1 MEGGRHFRSR
11 ALISF
16 LRGRVAHVGLSS
28 AVIDLNGA
36 GMSFYATPQTLSH
49 LTVGGEAKV
58 FTSLIVRE
66 DSLTLF
72 GFSSDEEREVF
83 DVLLSVSG
91 VGPRLA
97 LAVLAVHEPEA
108 IRVAAHTGDG
118 KAFTKVPGIGPKVA
132 GRIVLELAGKLVPHG
147 TAASAAPAMVAEA
160 AWKPQVVAAMTS
172 LGWSEKD
179 ATGSIE
185 KAMADAPE
193 TAAAGN
199 VAEILR
205 TTLRWLGQDGARA
218 GNRVGSRG

>member
-1 MEGGRHFRSR
+1 
-11 ALISF
+11 LISF
-16 LRGRVAHVGLSS
+16 LRGTVAHVGLST

-36 GMSFYATPQTLSH
+36 GMSVYATPQTLSG
-49 LTVGGEAKV
+49 LQVGEEGKV

-72 GFSSDEEREVF
+72 GFADDDEREVF
-83 DVLLSVSG
+83 EVLLSVSG

-97 LAVLAVHEPEA
+97 LAVLAVHDPEA
-108 IRVAAHTGDG
+108 IRVAAHTGDN
-118 KAFTKVPGIGPKVA
+118 KTFTKVPGIGPKVA

-147 TAASAAPAMVAEA
+147 TAPAAATTAAEA
-160 AWKPQVVAAMTS
+160 SWKPQVVAAMTS

-179 ATGSIE
+179 ASSSIE
-185 KAMADAPE
+185 KALADEPE
-193 TAAAGN
+193 VSFRGN
-199 VAEILR
+199 VPEILR

>member
-1 MEGGRHFRSR
+1 M
-11 ALISF
+11 ISF
-16 LRGRVAHVGLSS
+16 LRGTVAHVGLSS

-36 GMSFYATPQTLSH
+36 GMSVNATPQTLSS
-49 LTVGGEAKV
+49 LRAGEEGKL

-72 GFSSDEEREVF
+72 GFSSDDEREVF

-108 IRVAAHTGDG
+108 IRVAAHSGDG

-147 TAASAAPAMVAEA
+147 TATGTAPAATAEA
-160 AWKPQVVAAMTS
+160 AWKPQVIAAMTS

-179 ATGSIE
+179 ATASIDKSLADSPGLAE
-185 KAMADAPE
+185 K
-193 TAAAGN
+193 GN

-205 TTLRWLGQDGARA
+205 ATLRWLGQDGARA
-218 GNRVGSRG
+218 GNRAGARG

>member
-1 MEGGRHFRSR
+1 M
-11 ALISF
+11 ISF
-16 LRGRVAHVGLSS
+16 LRGTVAHVGLST

-36 GMSFYATPQTLSH
+36 GMSVFATPQTLSH
-49 LTVGGEAKV
+49 LKVGSEAKL
-58 FTSLIVRE
+58 FTSMIVRE

-72 GFSSDEEREVF
+72 GFADDDEREVF

-147 TAASAAPAMVAEA
+147 TGTAAAPETAVKAD
-160 AWKPQVVAAMTS
+160 WKPQVVAAMTS

-179 ATGSIE
+179 ATGSID
-185 KAMADAPE
+185 KAMADSPE
-193 TAAAGN
+193 LVDSGN
-199 VAEILR
+199 VAHILR
-205 TTLRWLGQDGARA
+205 ATLRWLGQDGARA

>member
-1 MEGGRHFRSR
+1 M
-11 ALISF
+11 ISF
-16 LRGRVAHVGLSS
+16 LRGTVAHVGLSS

-36 GMSFYATPQTLSH
+36 GMSVNATPQTLSR
-49 LTVGGEAKV
+49 LRTGEEGKL

-72 GFSSDEEREVF
+72 GFSSDDEREVF

-97 LAVLAVHEPEA
+97 LAVLAVHDPEA
-108 IRVAAHTGDG
+108 IRVAAHTEDG

-147 TAASAAPAMVAEA
+147 TAGGTAPAASAPA

-179 ATGSIE
+179 ATISIE
-185 KAMADAPE
+185 KALADSPE
-193 TAAAGN
+193 LADQGQ

-205 TTLRWLGQDGARA
+205 ATLRWLGQDGARA

>member
-1 MEGGRHFRSR
+1 M
-11 ALISF
+11 ISF
-16 LRGRVAHVGLSS
+16 LRGTVAHVGLST

-36 GMSFYATPQTLSH
+36 GMSVYATPQTLSK
-49 LTVGGEAKV
+49 LRTGEEGKL

-72 GFSSDEEREVF
+72 GFASDDEREVF

-97 LAVLAVHEPEA
+97 LAVLAVHDPEA
-108 IRVAAHTGDG
+108 IRVAAHTEDS
-118 KAFTKVPGIGPKVA
+118 KTFTKVPGIGPKVA

-147 TAASAAPAMVAEA
+147 TATPAGAPAASSEGV
-160 AWKPQVVAAMTS
+160 WKPQVVAAMTS

-179 ATGSIE
+179 ASGSID
-185 KAMADAPE
+185 KALADAPE
-193 TAAAGN
+193 LAGEGN

>member
-1 MEGGRHFRSR
+1 M
-11 ALISF
+11 ISF
-16 LRGRVAHVGLSS
+16 LRGTVAHVGLSS

-36 GMSFYATPQTLSH
+36 GMSVFATPQTLSH
-49 LTVGGEAKV
+49 LTVGTEAKL
-58 FTSLIVRE
+58 FTSMIVRE

-72 GFSSDEEREVF
+72 GFADDDEREVF

-147 TAASAAPAMVAEA
+147 TGTAAAPETAVKAE
-160 AWKPQVVAAMTS
+160 WKPQVVAAMTS

-179 ATGSIE
+179 ATGSID
-185 KAMADAPE
+185 KAMADSPE
-193 TAAAGN
+193 LVEAGN
-199 VAEILR
+199 VAQILR
-205 TTLRWLGQDGARA
+205 ATLRWLGQDGARA

>member
-1 MEGGRHFRSR
+1 
-11 ALISF
+11 LISF
-16 LRGRVAHVGLSS
+16 LRGTVAHVGLST

-36 GMSFYATPQTLSH
+36 GMSVNATPQTLSR
-49 LTVGGEAKV
+49 LRVGEQGQL

-72 GFSSDEEREVF
+72 GFASDDEREVF

-97 LAVLAVHEPEA
+97 LAVLAVHDPEA
-108 IRVAAHTGDG
+108 IRVAAHTGDS
-118 KAFTKVPGIGPKVA
+118 KTFTKVPGIGPKVA
-132 GRIVLELAGKLVPHG
+132 GRIVLELAGKLVPQG
-147 TAASAAPAMVAEA
+147 TAAAVGTGTPAEA

-179 ATGSIE
+179 ASASVD
-185 KAMADAPE
+185 KALADEPE
-193 TAAAGN
+193 VSFRGN
-199 VAEILR
+199 VPEILR

-218 GNRVGSRG
+218 GNRVGTRG

>member
-1 MEGGRHFRSR
+1 M
-11 ALISF
+11 ISF
-16 LRGRVAHVGLSS
+16 LRGTVAHVGLAS

-36 GMSFYATPQTLSH
+36 GMSVNATPQTLSR
-49 LTVGGEAKV
+49 LRLGEEGKL

-72 GFSSDEEREVF
+72 GFGSDDEREVF
-83 DVLLSVSG
+83 DILLSVSG

-97 LAVLAVHEPEA
+97 LAVLAVHEPET
-108 IRVAAHTGDG
+108 IRVAAHSGDG

-147 TAASAAPAMVAEA
+147 TAAGAVAPVASSEA
-160 AWKPQVVAAMTS
+160 VWKPQVVAAMTS

-179 ATGSIE
+179 ATSSID
-185 KAMADAPE
+185 KSLADSPE
-193 TAAAGN
+193 LAENGN

-205 TTLRWLGQDGARA
+205 ATLRWLGQDGARA
-218 GNRVGSRG
+218 GNRVGARG

>member
-1 MEGGRHFRSR
+1 M
-11 ALISF
+11 ISF
-16 LRGRVAHVGLSS
+16 LRGTVAHVGLST

-36 GMSFYATPQTLSH
+36 GMSVNATPQTLSG
-49 LTVGGEAKV
+49 LRTGEEGQLY
-58 FTSLIVRE
+58 TSLIVRE

-72 GFSSDEEREVF
+72 GFASDDEREVF

-97 LAVLAVHEPEA
+97 LAVLAVHDPEA
-108 IRVAAHTGDG
+108 IRVAAHTEDS
-118 KAFTKVPGIGPKVA
+118 KTFTKVPGIGPKVA
-132 GRIVLELAGKLVPHG
+132 GRIVLELAGKLVPQG
-147 TAASAAPAMVAEA
+147 SAGAANAPTAAEA

-179 ATGSIE
+179 ASASID
-185 KAMADAPE
+185 KALADDPE
-193 TAAAGN
+193 VSFRGN
-199 VAEILR
+199 VPEILR

>member
-1 MEGGRHFRSR
+1 M
-11 ALISF
+11 ISF
-16 LRGRVAHVGLSS
+16 LRGTVAHVGLST

-36 GMSFYATPQTLSH
+36 GMSVNATPQTLSK
-49 LTVGGEAKV
+49 LRTGDEGKL

-66 DSLTLF
+66 DSLPLF
-72 GFSSDEEREVF
+72 GFASDDEREVF

-97 LAVLAVHEPEA
+97 LAVLAVHDPEA
-108 IRVAAHTGDG
+108 IRVAAHTGDS
-118 KAFTKVPGIGPKVA
+118 KTFTKVPGIGPKVA

-147 TAASAAPAMVAEA
+147 TPAAAAPAASAESV
-160 AWKPQVVAAMTS
+160 WKPQVVAAMTS

-179 ATGSIE
+179 ATGSID
-185 KAMADAPE
+185 KALADSPDLADQ
-193 TAAAGN
+193 GN

>member
-1 MEGGRHFRSR
+1 M
-11 ALISF
+11 ISF
-16 LRGRVAHVGLSS
+16 LRGTVAHVGLST

-36 GMSFYATPQTLSH
+36 GMSVNATPQTLSG
-49 LTVGGEAKV
+49 LRLGEEGQL

-72 GFSSDEEREVF
+72 GFASDDEREVF

-108 IRVAAHTGDG
+108 IRVAAHSGDS
-118 KAFTKVPGIGPKVA
+118 KTFTKVPGIGPKVA

-147 TAASAAPAMVAEA
+147 TSGAAAAPTAAEA
-160 AWKPQVVAAMTS
+160 SWKPQVVAAMTS

-179 ATGSIE
+179 ASGSID
-185 KAMADAPE
+185 KALADEPE
-193 TAAAGN
+193 VSFRGN
-199 VAEILR
+199 VPEILR

>member
-1 MEGGRHFRSR
+1 
-11 ALISF
+11 LISF
-16 LRGRVAHVGLSS
+16 LRGTVAHVGLST

-36 GMSFYATPQTLSH
+36 GMSVNATPQTLSRLH
-49 LTVGGEAKV
+49 VGEQGQL

-72 GFSSDEEREVF
+72 GFASDDEREVF

-108 IRVAAHTGDG
+108 IRVAAHTGDS
-118 KAFTKVPGIGPKVA
+118 KTFTKVPGIGPKVA

-147 TAASAAPAMVAEA
+147 TAPAAGAATPAEA
-160 AWKPQVVAAMTS
+160 AWKPQVIAAMTS

-179 ATGSIE
+179 ASGSID
-185 KAMADAPE
+185 KALADEPE
-193 TAAAGN
+193 VSFRGN
-199 VAEILR
+199 VPEILR

>member
-1 MEGGRHFRSR
+1 M
-11 ALISF
+11 ISF
-16 LRGRVAHVGLSS
+16 LRGTVAHVGLST

-36 GMSFYATPQTLSH
+36 GMSVNATPQTLSR
-49 LTVGGEAKV
+49 LQVGEQGQL

-72 GFSSDEEREVF
+72 GFASDDEREVF

-108 IRVAAHTGDG
+108 IRVAAHTGDS
-118 KAFTKVPGIGPKVA
+118 KTFTKVPGIGPKVA

-147 TAASAAPAMVAEA
+147 TAPAAGAATPAET
-160 AWKPQVVAAMTS
+160 AWKPQVIAAMTS

-179 ATGSIE
+179 ASGSID
-185 KAMADAPE
+185 KALADEPE
-193 TAAAGN
+193 VSFRGN
-199 VAEILR
+199 VPEILR

>member
-1 MEGGRHFRSR
+1 
-11 ALISF
+11 LISF
-16 LRGRVAHVGLSS
+16 LRGTVAHVGLST

-36 GMSFYATPQTLSH
+36 GMSVNATPQTLSR
-49 LTVGGEAKV
+49 LRTGEEGKL

-72 GFSSDEEREVF
+72 GFASDDEREVF

-108 IRVAAHTGDG
+108 IRVAAHTEDT
-118 KAFTKVPGIGPKVA
+118 KTFTKVPGIGPKVA

-147 TAASAAPAMVAEA
+147 TAGTTGTSTPAEA

-179 ATGSIE
+179 AASSIE
-185 KAMADAPE
+185 KALADDPE
-193 TAAAGN
+193 VEFRGN

>member
-1 MEGGRHFRSR
+1 M
-11 ALISF
+11 ISF
-16 LRGRVAHVGLSS
+16 LRGTVAHVGLST

-36 GMSFYATPQTLSH
+36 GMSVFATPQTLSH
-49 LTVGGEAKV
+49 LKVGAEAKL
-58 FTSLIVRE
+58 FTSMIVRE

-72 GFSSDEEREVF
+72 GFADDEEREVF

-147 TAASAAPAMVAEA
+147 TGTGTAPAVINTVE
-160 AWKPQVVAAMTS
+160 WKPQVVAAMTS

-179 ATGSIE
+179 AAGSID
-185 KAMADAPE
+185 KAMADSPE
-193 TAAAGN
+193 LADDGN
-199 VAEILR
+199 VAQILR
-205 TTLRWLGQDGARA
+205 ATLRWLGQDGARA
-218 GNRVGSRG
+218 GNRVGTRG

>member
-1 MEGGRHFRSR
+1 M
-11 ALISF
+11 ISF
-16 LRGRVAHVGLSS
+16 LRGTVAHVGLAS

-36 GMSFYATPQTLSH
+36 GMSVNATPQTLGS
-49 LTVGGEAKV
+49 LRVGEEGKL

-66 DSLTLF
+66 DSLTLYGF
-72 GFSSDEEREVF
+72 GTDDEREVF
-83 DVLLSVSG
+83 DILLSVSG

-108 IRVAAHTGDG
+108 IRVAAHSGDG

-147 TAASAAPAMVAEA
+147 TAVGTAPAASAEA
-160 AWKPQVVAAMTS
+160 AWKPQVIAAMTS

-179 ATGSIE
+179 ATASIDKSLADSPEVAE
-185 KAMADAPE
+185 K
-193 TAAAGN
+193 GN

-218 GNRVGSRG
+218 GNRVGARG

>member
-1 MEGGRHFRSR
+1 M
-11 ALISF
+11 ISF
-16 LRGRVAHVGLSS
+16 LRGTVAHVGLST

-36 GMSFYATPQTLSH
+36 GMSVNATPQTLSRLH
-49 LTVGGEAKV
+49 VGEQGQL

-72 GFSSDEEREVF
+72 GFASDDEREVF
-83 DVLLSVSG
+83 DILLSVSG

-97 LAVLAVHEPEA
+97 LAVLAVHDPEA
-108 IRVAAHTGDG
+108 IRVAAHTGDS
-118 KAFTKVPGIGPKVA
+118 KTFTKVPGIGPKVA

-147 TAASAAPAMVAEA
+147 TAAAPDAATPAEA

-179 ATGSIE
+179 ASTSID
-185 KAMADAPE
+185 KALAEDPE
-193 TAAAGN
+193 VSFRGN
-199 VAEILR
+199 VPEILR

-218 GNRVGSRG
+218 GNRVGTRG

>member
-1 MEGGRHFRSR
+1 
-11 ALISF
+11 
-16 LRGRVAHVGLSS
+16 VGLST

-36 GMSFYATPQTLSH
+36 GMSVNATPQTLSR
-49 LTVGGEAKV
+49 LRTGEEGKL

-72 GFSSDEEREVF
+72 GFATDDEREVF

-108 IRVAAHTGDG
+108 IRVAAHTGDS
-118 KAFTKVPGIGPKVA
+118 KTFTKVPGIGPKVA

-147 TAASAAPAMVAEA
+147 TAGAPGAATPAEA
-160 AWKPQVVAAMTS
+160 TWKPQVVAAMTS

-179 ATGSIE
+179 AAASIE
-185 KAMADAPE
+185 KALADDPE
-193 TAAAGN
+193 VEFRGN

>member
-1 MEGGRHFRSR
+1 M
-11 ALISF
+11 ISF
-16 LRGRVAHVGLSS
+16 LRGTVAHVGLSS

-36 GMSFYATPQTLSH
+36 GMSVNATPQTLSR
-49 LTVGGEAKV
+49 LRTGEEGKL

-72 GFSSDEEREVF
+72 GFASDDEREVF

-108 IRVAAHTGDG
+108 IRVAAHTGDS
-118 KAFTKVPGIGPKVA
+118 KTFTKVPGIGPKVA

-147 TAASAAPAMVAEA
+147 TAGAPGASTPAEA

-179 ATGSIE
+179 AAASIE
-185 KAMADAPE
+185 KALADDPE
-193 TAAAGN
+193 VEFRGN

-218 GNRVGSRG
+218 GNRIGSRG

>member
-1 MEGGRHFRSR
+1 M
-11 ALISF
+11 ISF
-16 LRGRVAHVGLSS
+16 LRGTVAHVGLST

-36 GMSFYATPQTLSH
+36 GMSVNATPQTLSR
-49 LTVGGEAKV
+49 LQVGEQGQL

-72 GFSSDEEREVF
+72 GFASDDEREVF

-108 IRVAAHTGDG
+108 IRVAAHTGDS
-118 KAFTKVPGIGPKVA
+118 KTFTKVPGIGPKVA

-147 TAASAAPAMVAEA
+147 TAPVAGAATPAEA
-160 AWKPQVVAAMTS
+160 AWKPQVIAAMTS

-179 ATGSIE
+179 ASGSID
-185 KAMADAPE
+185 KALADEPE
-193 TAAAGN
+193 VSFRGN
-199 VAEILR
+199 VPEILR

>member
-1 MEGGRHFRSR
+1 
-11 ALISF
+11 LISF
-16 LRGRVAHVGLSS
+16 LRGTVAHVGLST

-36 GMSFYATPQTLSH
+36 GMSVYATPQTLGR
-49 LTVGGEAKV
+49 LRVGEEGQL

-72 GFSSDEEREVF
+72 GFATDDEREVF

-108 IRVAAHTGDG
+108 VRVAAHTGDS
-118 KAFTKVPGIGPKVA
+118 KTFTKVPGIGPKVA
-132 GRIVLELAGKLVPHG
+132 GRIVLELAGKLVPQG
-147 TAASAAPAMVAEA
+147 TAPAAGAATAAEA

-179 ATGSIE
+179 ASASID
-185 KAMADAPE
+185 KALADEPE
-193 TAAAGN
+193 VSFRGN
-199 VAEILR
+199 VPEILR

-218 GNRVGSRG
+218 GNRVGTRG

>member
-1 MEGGRHFRSR
+1 
-11 ALISF
+11 LISF
-16 LRGRVAHVGLSS
+16 LRGTVAHIGLSS

-36 GMSFYATPQTLSH
+36 GMSVNATPQTLSS
-49 LTVGGEAKV
+49 LRVGDEGKL

-72 GFSSDEEREVF
+72 GFASDDEREVF
-83 DVLLSVSG
+83 DILLSVSG

-108 IRVAAHTGDG
+108 IRVAAHSGDG

-147 TAASAAPAMVAEA
+147 TAGAPASAAVSAESV
-160 AWKPQVVAAMTS
+160 WKPQVVAAMIS

-179 ATGSIE
+179 ATASID
-185 KAMADAPE
+185 KSLADSPDL
-193 TAAAGN
+193 AANGN

-205 TTLRWLGQDGARA
+205 ATLRWLGQDGARA
-218 GNRVGSRG
+218 GNRVGARG

>member
-1 MEGGRHFRSR
+1 
-11 ALISF
+11 LISF
-16 LRGRVAHVGLSS
+16 LRGTVAHVGLST

-36 GMSFYATPQTLSH
+36 GMSVNATPQTLSG
-49 LTVGGEAKV
+49 LRTGEEGKL

-72 GFSSDEEREVF
+72 GFSSDDEREVF

-108 IRVAAHTGDG
+108 IRVAAHTGDS
-118 KAFTKVPGIGPKVA
+118 KTFTKVPGIGPKVA

-147 TAASAAPAMVAEA
+147 TAGTAAPATAAEA

-179 ATGSIE
+179 ATASID
-185 KAMADAPE
+185 KALADDPE
-193 TAAAGN
+193 VSFRGN

>member
-1 MEGGRHFRSR
+1 M
-11 ALISF
+11 ISF
-16 LRGRVAHVGLSS
+16 LRGTVAHVGLST

-36 GMSFYATPQTLSH
+36 GMSVNATPQTLSR
-49 LTVGGEAKV
+49 LRAGEEGKL

-72 GFSSDEEREVF
+72 GFASDDEREVF

-108 IRVAAHTGDG
+108 IRVAAHTGDS
-118 KAFTKVPGIGPKVA
+118 KTFTKVPGIGPKVA

-147 TAASAAPAMVAEA
+147 TAGAASAATPAEA

-179 ATGSIE
+179 ATSSID
-185 KAMADAPE
+185 KALADDPE
-193 TAAAGN
+193 VSFRGN
-199 VAEILR
+199 VPEILR

>member
-1 MEGGRHFRSR
+1 M
-11 ALISF
+11 ISF
-16 LRGRVAHVGLSS
+16 LRGTVAHVGLSS

-36 GMSFYATPQTLSH
+36 GMSVNATPQTLSR
-49 LTVGGEAKV
+49 LRVGDEGQL

-72 GFSSDEEREVF
+72 GFSSDDEREVF
-83 DVLLSVSG
+83 DILLSVSG

-108 IRVAAHTGDG
+108 IRVAAHSGDG

-147 TAASAAPAMVAEA
+147 APAGAAAPAAFAEA
-160 AWKPQVVAAMTS
+160 VWKPQVVGAMTS

-179 ATGSIE
+179 ATASID
-185 KAMADAPE
+185 KSLADSPE
-193 TAAAGN
+193 LAERGN

-205 TTLRWLGQDGARA
+205 ATLRWLGQDGARA
-218 GNRVGSRG
+218 GNRVGARG

>member
-1 MEGGRHFRSR
+1 
-11 ALISF
+11 LISF
-16 LRGRVAHVGLSS
+16 LRGTVAHVGLST

-36 GMSFYATPQTLSH
+36 GMSVNATPQTLSR
-49 LTVGGEAKV
+49 LRVGEEGKL

-72 GFSSDEEREVF
+72 GFLSDDEREVF

-108 IRVAAHTGDG
+108 IRVAAHSGDG

-147 TAASAAPAMVAEA
+147 GPGAVSAPAAAEE

-179 ATGSIE
+179 AGASID
-185 KAMADAPE
+185 KALADSPE
-193 TAAAGN
+193 LAAGGN
-199 VAEILR
+199 VPEILR
-205 TTLRWLGQDGARA
+205 ATLRWLGQDGARA

>member
-1 MEGGRHFRSR
+1 
-11 ALISF
+11 LISF
-16 LRGRVAHVGLSS
+16 LRGTVAHIGLST

-36 GMSFYATPQTLSH
+36 GMSVNATPQTLSR
-49 LTVGGEAKV
+49 LRTGEEGKL

-72 GFSSDEEREVF
+72 GFASDDEREVF

-108 IRVAAHTGDG
+108 IRVAAHTGDS
-118 KAFTKVPGIGPKVA
+118 KTFTKVPGIGPKVA

-147 TAASAAPAMVAEA
+147 TPGAAQPSIPAEA

-179 ATGSIE
+179 AAASID
-185 KAMADAPE
+185 KALADDPE
-193 TAAAGN
+193 VSFRAN
-199 VAEILR
+199 VPEILR